1 MAAKK
6 TQSAASPD
14 LSSEAYLRLP
24 ADLTFEK
31 ALAELEEITE
41 KLEDGKESLEA
52 SMKLYEHG
60 LALKEFCEQKLKEAE
75 GKWMMLKKQKD
86 TVFYNNNCGSSNS
99 YYFDKFG
106 DAPFLRPLSV
116 SNSKWYSEHSDLEHY
131 RYG

>member
-6 TQSAASPD
+6 QPDPTSPGPSSAG
-14 LSSEAYLRLP
+14 YRGLP

-60 LALKEFCEQKLKEAE
+60 LSLKEFCEQKLKEAE
-75 GKWMMLKKQKD
+75 GKWLMLKKQKD
-86 TVFYNNNCGSSNS
+86 GSIAAEEMAN
-99 YYFDKFG
+99 DKIPEPNELQGQMF
-106 DAPFLRPLSV
+106 
-116 SNSKWYSEHSDLEHY
+116 
-131 RYG
+131 